1 MSASNWYHS
10 FLDLSYNVEAFGFM
24 ISNVNFN
31 DIISFDINLETT
43 FLQFIVF
50 KLYIFINHS
59 LKDYIQSE
67 SSEDYNGIQ
76 CSTVIVLLLH
86 SMGLGAL

>member
-1 MSASNWYHS
+1 MVKQLALWTAY
-10 FLDLSYNVEAFGFM
+10 
-24 ISNVNFN
+24 VNFN